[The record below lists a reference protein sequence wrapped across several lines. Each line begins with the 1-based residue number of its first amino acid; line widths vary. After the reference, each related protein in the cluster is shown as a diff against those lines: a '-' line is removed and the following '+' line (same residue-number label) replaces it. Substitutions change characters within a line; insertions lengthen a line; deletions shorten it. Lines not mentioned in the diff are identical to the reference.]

1 MSFFHIK
8 KKNKFIPCVLYK
20 SGLYL
25 FNKQKYYCHR
35 RHFCR
40 GGLNTTYP
48 TANGCLDHGE
58 ELVNNTDPRHEI
70 CITVSLSAHEWHSKS
85 TISFYP
91 TQVKNMNSQAKR
103 NLKRFHLIWK
113 KKYRIFLR
121 IHLYKEFL
129 HDFSQNLKQLQRS
142 TTSSTTHYFTCI
154 TSSIPS
160 GKKPSGLIT
169 TLLYFFLIRTHL
181 VPQLCQQNST
191 RSETTLSNYDWIDS

>member
-1 MSFFHIK
+1 M
-8 KKNKFIPCVLYK
+8 LYK

-40 GGLNTTYP
+40 GGLSLTYP

-58 ELVNNTDPRHEI
+58 ELVNNTKILRKSHEI
-70 CITVSLSAHEWHSKS
+70 CITASLSANEWHSKS

-113 KKYRIFLR
+113 KKNIESFF
-121 IHLYKEFL
+121 EFIYIKNSCITSAKIWNSYSAVL
-129 HDFSQNLKQLQRS
+129 PARRQLTIS
-142 TTSSTTHYFTCI
+142 LDGSSI

-169 TLLYFFLIRTHL
+169 TLLYSFLIRTHL

-191 RSETTLSNYDWIDS
+191 WSETTLSNYDRIDS

>member
-1 MSFFHIK
+1 MGSVLLQRK
-8 KKNKFIPCVLYK
+8 KGFLK
-20 SGLYL
+20 
-25 FNKQKYYCHR
+25 

-40 GGLNTTYP
+40 GGLSLTYP

-58 ELVNNTDPRHEI
+58 ELVNNTKILRKSHEI
-70 CITVSLSAHEWHSKS
+70 CITASLSANEWHSKS

-103 NLKRFHLIWK
+103 NLKSYSAVLPAR
-113 KKYRIFLR
+113 
-121 IHLYKEFL
+121 
-129 HDFSQNLKQLQRS
+129 QLTIS
-142 TTSSTTHYFTCI
+142 LDGSSI

-169 TLLYFFLIRTHL
+169 TLLYSFLIRTHL

-191 RSETTLSNYDWIDS
+191 WSETTLSNYDRIDS